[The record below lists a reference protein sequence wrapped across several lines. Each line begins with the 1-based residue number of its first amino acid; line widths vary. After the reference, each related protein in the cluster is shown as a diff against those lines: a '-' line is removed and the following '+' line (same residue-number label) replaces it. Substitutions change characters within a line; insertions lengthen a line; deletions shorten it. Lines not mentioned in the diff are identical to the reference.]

1 MQNAY
6 HYYEA
11 AAGDE
16 NDWTDPQL
24 PLPARGGGAGPS
36 NYNAF
41 NGINDNTLDGINDS
55 TLDGLNDFDVDALA
69 DGDFDFTKFTQE
81 VNQTPF
87 LSHDNTLHPPI
98 GATEE
103 ESPLPATPGTSL
115 PPSHRFSCR
124 HCATTCARRG
134 DLRRHELKHRRFKAF
149 DCPNHGCLRK
159 GDRAFERKDKMES
172 HRRVCRAGATA
183 AQSED

>member
-1 MQNAY
+1 PTNPLEY
-6 HYYEA
+6 H
-11 AAGDE
+11 DF
-16 NDWTDPQL
+16 NFS
-24 PLPARGGGAGPS
+24 PS

-41 NGINDNTLDGINDS
+41 SGFNDS

-69 DGDFDFTKFTQE
+69 DGDLDFTKFTQK
-81 VNQTPF
+81 VNQIPF
-87 LSHDNTLHPPI
+87 LGYDNILHPPI

-115 PPSHRFSCR
+115 PPSHRFNCR
-124 HCATTCARRG
+124 HCATTCARGG

-149 DCPNHGCLRK
+149 DCPDHGCPRK
-159 GDRAFERKDKMES
+159 GDRAFDRKDKMQS
-172 HRRVCRAGATA
+172 HHRVCRAGATA